1 MTPFS
6 VIWCSEGEGDGEQ
19 EAEGFAS
26 TTTGQVNCGL
36 ILPQPS
42 EAVKPSGN
50 LHCLSTSCVACLGSN
65 GECQS
70 ALVWLLMHAPAT
82 THQFINLCSPPTL
95 SSSLPPGL
103 SPRWYVLPRII
114 LQSSASSC
122 SWCDVMPLMV
132 PDKAQ
137 HNFFL
142 WCQLDTSARKPCA
155 CSPLVP
161 TGIKTGV
168 YTGP

>member
-6 VIWCSEGEGDGEQ
+6 VIWRSEGEREN
-19 EAEGFAS
+19 EAEADAFTS
-26 TTTGQVNCGL
+26 TTNGQFNCGL

-42 EAVKPSGN
+42 AAVKPSGI
-50 LHCLSTSCVACLGSN
+50 LHCLSTSCVACLGGN
-65 GECQS
+65 GERQS
-70 ALVWLLMHAPAT
+70 ALVWLLMHAPA

-132 PDKAQ
+132 PAKAQ
-137 HNFFL
+137 HNTCGVSSIHPHANLVLAHL
-142 WCQLDTSARKPCA
+142 WFQLA
-155 CSPLVP
+155 
-161 TGIKTGV
+161 
-168 YTGP
+168 